1 MSWRSAGSFSVR
13 HRKIC
18 PCCCNSDP
26 IIRIPRISQEHHQ
39 ITTRI
44 AVTSHHIQLEAGAWK
59 SHIEQ
64 IYISMTSCF
73 KYSPYYKYNFKIP
86 IRAAAIWVLKAKS
99 GFSLPPTKANPNS
112 YIHYC
117 EFLGFK
123 GFEVGVKSQTKWI
136 DLIKK
141 LSFAACLMQ
150 LQMSYANKR
159 IINLNAIPF
168 TQKR

>member
-13 HRKIC
+13 QHKFC
-18 PCCCNSDP
+18 PCCCHSDP
-26 IIRIPRISQEHHQ
+26 ITRIPRISQEHHQ
-39 ITTRI
+39 ITTRT
-44 AVTSHHIQLEAGAWK
+44 AVTSQHIQLEAGAWK
-59 SHIEQ
+59 SHFEQ

-73 KYSPYYKYNFKIP
+73 RSSPYYKCNFKIL
-86 IRAAAIWVLKAKS
+86 IRAAAICVLKAKS
-99 GFSLPPTKANPNS
+99 GFSLPMKANPNS
-112 YIHYC
+112 FIHSC
-117 EFLGFK
+117 QFLGFK

-159 IINLNAIPF
+159 IN
-168 TQKR
+168 